1 MPATSNV
8 VAAIMTYNRRDSL
21 RLCLDG
27 VRGQSITPG
36 TVLVVDNASTD
47 GTDQMLAQD
56 FPEVRVHRSAENVGC
71 AGAMHESLRLALALR
86 PEYIWFFDDDVVA
99 DPHCLETLLKEMR
112 LLEADARVGVLRAM
126 IRDPR
131 TGEVAGGGLSHGA
144 LLRAEMVSA
153 VGFPLAPLFIELSDD
168 TYNARIR
175 QQGYAILRV
184 PMVLAQH
191 PVDRPQSL
199 REIVQGGYRKKP
211 WRLYYAVRNR
221 IYHSLYLQPSLGRLI
236 RNLAV
241 AARMILLM
249 TLFGRP
255 RRGQFLVLRGVVD
268 GVFRRLGRRVEPGY

>member
-21 RLCLDG
+21 RQCLDG
-27 VRGQSITPG
+27 IRGQSIIPG